1 MLIVFDM
8 IADIF
13 SNKKLQLTVTE
24 LFIRNREIR
33 NFYDNLISHYKQKL
47 VIHQIVRLYKE
58 LWKCTE
64 TPYSFL
70 VNDTILTSDNPL
82 HFRHYLLHRVKCNQV
97 NWLKI

>member
-58 LWKCTE
+58 L
-64 TPYSFL
+64 
-70 VNDTILTSDNPL
+70 
-82 HFRHYLLHRVKCNQV
+82 
-97 NWLKI
+97 

>member
-33 NFYDNLISHYKQKL
+33 NIYDI
-47 VIHQIVRLYKE
+47 
-58 LWKCTE
+58 
-64 TPYSFL
+64 
-70 VNDTILTSDNPL
+70 ILFHITN
-82 HFRHYLLHRVKCNQV
+82 KN
-97 NWLKI
+97 